1 MVPAALAIA
10 ALYMVFLE
18 SSNPAFVYG
27 RVTVSVTTCLVSVCA
42 GAVDELPVD
51 ELPDAEVDPLVAASL
66 MQVAPL
72 LPE

>member
-1 MVPAALAIA
+1 MAMA
-10 ALYMVFLE
+10 ALYVICLE
-18 SSNPAFVYG
+18 ASNSASVYG

-51 ELPDAEVDPLVAASL
+51 ELPVDELPDVEVDPLVVASL
-66 MQVAPL
+66 KQVAPL

>member
-1 MVPAALAIA
+1 MAMA
-10 ALYMVFLE
+10 ALYVICLE
-18 SSNPAFVYG
+18 ASNSASVYG
-27 RVTVSVTTCLVSVCA
+27 SVTVSVTTCWVSVCA

-66 MQVAPL
+66 KQVAPL